1 MYVDLYWRLL
11 SAFLSL
17 WLQTP
22 PWRQVLHENTL
33 LNCLDLAEKTQ
44 AEKQYSGLRWVCDQ
58 RKWETSLVVK
68 CGMLEW
74 DHLDLH
80 LGPAIFTKT
89 ENLAKLFNSIEYL
102 THCCIMRTKWVNRGK
117 YFQSIR
123 HMETTIKVLA
133 IITIRRWDG
142 GWHHWLNGHE
152 FEQTLGDGDG
162 WGSLACGSPWG
173 HKESDMNEWMNNSNY
188 YRSHVKKMSS
198 SWNFRDKQYFLKQ
211 FYDQKPIS
219 SLFVSKSALQTTGH
233 GAHPA
238 HYLFLYNQQVRKG
251 FTILN
256 GWKNIKRRSCFM
268 TRDWGGKH
276 ETLGETGNSKPNF
289 PPRDLSKFQALLSMP
304 RSWSLS

>member
-11 SAFLSL
+11 STFLSL

-33 LNCLDLAEKTQ
+33 LNCLDLVEKTQ

-80 LGPAIFTKT
+80 LGPDIFTKT

-117 YFQSIR
+117 YSQSIR

-142 GWHHWLNGHE
+142 GYAIHHWFMSIIDSMDMSLSKLWE
-152 FEQTLGDGDG
+152 MVMDGEAWRVAVHG
-162 WGSLACGSPWG
+162 VTKNRTW
-173 HKESDMNEWMNNSNY
+173 MNE
-188 YRSHVKKMSS
+188 R
-198 SWNFRDKQYFLKQ
+198 
-211 FYDQKPIS
+211 
-219 SLFVSKSALQTTGH
+219 TT
-233 GAHPA
+233 AI
-238 HYLFLYNQQVRKG
+238 
-251 FTILN
+251 TIVA
-256 GWKNIKRRSCFM
+256 M
-268 TRDWGGKH
+268 
-276 ETLGETGNSKPNF
+276 
-289 PPRDLSKFQALLSMP
+289 
-304 RSWSLS
+304 